1 MIGKL
6 AAALVGGAMLLLA
19 CEASAG
25 TCNETMAEFEAFNH
39 VQERVLN
46 TSITVTVLPAEI
58 ARPYFAELD
67 KMPPATS
74 TVLDSAILI
83 EVARF
88 PQVVWIAAVKDG
100 RVCARWRISAAAHQ
114 VILDIATPGT
124 PVGEGT

>member
-6 AAALVGGAMLLLA
+6 ATALVGGAMLLLA

-25 TCNETMAEFEAFNH
+25 TCTETMAEFEAFNRA
-39 VQERVLN
+39 QERVLN
-46 TSITVTVLPAEI
+46 TSITVTALPAEI

-67 KMPPATS
+67 RMPPATS
-74 TVLDSAILI
+74 TALDSAILI

-100 RVCARWRISAAAHQ
+100 RVCARWRISVAAHH
-114 VILDIATPGT
+114 VILDIATDSAPA
-124 PVGEGT
+124 GEGT

>member
-1 MIGKL
+1 MIGKM

-25 TCNETMAEFEAFNH
+25 TCIETMAEFGVFNRA
-39 VQERVLN
+39 QERVLN
-46 TSITVTVLPAEI
+46 TSITVTALPAEI

-67 KMPPATS
+67 RMPPATS

-88 PQVVWIAAVKDG
+88 PQVVWVAAVRDG
-100 RVCARWRISAAAHQ
+100 RVCARWRISAAAHH
-114 VILDIATPGT
+114 VILDIATHGT
-124 PVGEGT
+124 REGEGT